1 MAGIKVRK
9 LTAAQMRK
17 ELKGCTKEDLSA
29 LLEGIYKSCPDAAN
43 YLNVR
48 FAGNEFEE
56 ALLDDAID
64 RLHDCFFTKKGK
76 ARLGLP
82 AAKAVI
88 DDFEKACPGIS
99 SVLELKLAYIENGM
113 EIIEHY
119 RGIPS
124 SLYSGVERMFQSLAK
139 DMNAIEDPELGNK
152 LALRFE
158 KRLAEIGRDFGLGE
172 AGFHM
177 SMNDT
182 YCTIRWR
189 HSASAA
195 GKEAALIEAAEK
207 HLLSASADI
216 SQESAIPEPA
226 PITDSADI
234 LPPEDGDLFYKI
246 FFPFL
251 DFVNGKLH
259 INNLKN
265 LGEKKSLDP
274 SAVKEIAKAVWSDT
288 SLIGEY
294 LAAHGSALPLEHQ
307 AILKSWERCISGR
320 FVLERNL
327 KNGGILISLDDESV
341 YQVRGIKSSFEEMYY
356 YHSLPVMIDATL
368 LPFKGVIITDG
379 LLGTMNVFLGSGV
392 KKQMKDIYTAAKR
405 RKQIITKL

>member
-1 MAGIKVRK
+1 M
-9 LTAAQMRK
+9 
-17 ELKGCTKEDLSA
+17 
-29 LLEGIYKSCPDAAN
+29 
-43 YLNVR
+43 
-48 FAGNEFEE
+48 
-56 ALLDDAID
+56 
-64 RLHDCFFTKKGK
+64 
-76 ARLGLP
+76 
-82 AAKAVI
+82 
-88 DDFEKACPGIS
+88 
-99 SVLELKLAYIENGM
+99 
-113 EIIEHY
+113 
-119 RGIPS
+119 
-124 SLYSGVERMFQSLAK
+124 
-139 DMNAIEDPELGNK
+139 
-152 LALRFE
+152 
-158 KRLAEIGRDFGLGE
+158 
-172 AGFHM
+172 
-177 SMNDT
+177 
-182 YCTIRWR
+182 
-189 HSASAA
+189 
-195 GKEAALIEAAEK
+195 
-207 HLLSASADI
+207 SASADT

-327 KNGGILISLDDESV
+327 KNGGILISLDDERV

-392 KKQMKDIYTAAKR
+392 KKQMKDIYTSAKR

>member
-17 ELKGCTKEDLSA
+17 ELKGCTKEELSA

-56 ALLDDAID
+56 ALLDDAIE
-64 RLHDCFFTKKGK
+64 RLHVCFFTKKGK

-88 DDFEKACPGIS
+88 EDFEKACPGIA

-172 AGFHM
+172 AGFHR

-182 YCTIRWR
+182 YCTVRWR

-207 HLLSASADI
+207 HLLSASADT

-274 SAVKEIAKAVWSDT
+274 SAVKEIAKAAWSDT

-294 LAAHGSALPLEHQ
+294 LATQGSALPPEHQ

-327 KNGGILISLDDESV
+327 KNGGIFISLDDESV

-392 KKQMKDIYTAAKR
+392 KKQLKDIYTSAKR
-405 RKQIITKL
+405 RKQIVTKL

>member
-1 MAGIKVRK
+1 
-9 LTAAQMRK
+9 
-17 ELKGCTKEDLSA
+17 
-29 LLEGIYKSCPDAAN
+29 
-43 YLNVR
+43 
-48 FAGNEFEE
+48 
-56 ALLDDAID
+56 
-64 RLHDCFFTKKGK
+64 
-76 ARLGLP
+76 
-82 AAKAVI
+82 
-88 DDFEKACPGIS
+88 
-99 SVLELKLAYIENGM
+99 
-113 EIIEHY
+113 
-119 RGIPS
+119 
-124 SLYSGVERMFQSLAK
+124 
-139 DMNAIEDPELGNK
+139 
-152 LALRFE
+152 
-158 KRLAEIGRDFGLGE
+158 
-172 AGFHM
+172 
-177 SMNDT
+177 MNDT

-189 HSASAA
+189 HSASEA

-207 HLLSASADI
+207 HLLSASADT

-327 KNGGILISLDDESV
+327 KNGGILISLDDERV

>member
-1 MAGIKVRK
+1 
-9 LTAAQMRK
+9 MRK

-48 FAGNEFEE
+48 FAGKEFEE
-56 ALLDDAID
+56 ALLVEAKS

-76 ARLGLP
+76 ARLELP

-88 DDFEKACPGIS
+88 EDFEKACPEIA
-99 SVLELKLAYIENGM
+99 SVLDLKLAYIEKGM

-124 SLYSGVERMFQSLAK
+124 SLYSSVERMFQAVAK
-139 DMNAIEDPELGNK
+139 DMNAIEDPEIGNR

-158 KRLAEIGRDFGLGE
+158 DRLAGIGRDFGRGE
-172 AGFHM
+172 AGVHR
-177 SMNDT
+177 SMHDT

-189 HSASAA
+189 HIVSEAE
-195 GKEAALIEAAEK
+195 KEAAVIEAAEK
-207 HLLSASADI
+207 FSLSASADT

-226 PITDSADI
+226 PITDSADV

-259 INNLKN
+259 INKLKN

-274 SAVKEIAKAVWSDT
+274 GAVKEIAEAAWSDT

-294 LAAHGSALPLEHQ
+294 LAAQGSALPPEHQ

-341 YQVRGIKSSFEEMYY
+341 YQVRGIKSSLEEMYY
-356 YHSLPVMIDATL
+356 YHPLPVMMEATL
-368 LPFKGVIITDG
+368 LPFKGIIITDG
-379 LLGTMNVFLGSGV
+379 LIGTMNIFIGSGM
-392 KKQMKDIYTAAKR
+392 KKQFKDIYTAAKR
-405 RKQIITKL
+405 RKQIVTKL